1 MIARHCR
8 NIKIASLFL
17 LLFPCKLILISTAS
31 KRIFRFFKAD
41 KSHCFQTQKQG
52 QNAANSVIKQAKN
65 DRAHSWKPACPDW
78 VMGRFSYLLCAGAP
92 KITASRGWQPVQ
104 NDTPVGLFG
113 RLRHIRQ
120 TAWHM
125 TQAITSRR
133 LCRSPLSLTRPK
145 HTEKQ

>member
-52 QNAANSVIKQAKN
+52 QNAANSVIKQAKK
-65 DRAHSWKPACPDW
+65 RPGTQVGICVPGLGHGSIFLSF
-78 VMGRFSYLLCAGAP
+78 GAGVP
-92 KITASRGWQPVQ
+92 IITASRGSQPALPSVHSA
-104 NDTPVGLFG
+104 NHFISTRSHSSPPTC
-113 RLRHIRQ
+113 RLSCGSKSCRY
-120 TAWHM
+120 
-125 TQAITSRR
+125 TSLHRR
-133 LCRSPLSLTRPK
+133 YSSLIGAC
-145 HTEKQ
+145 

>member
-65 DRAHSWKPACPDW
+65 DRAHRLEPVCPDW

-92 KITASRGWQPVQ
+92 KITASRGSLPV
-104 NDTPVGLFG
+104 L
-113 RLRHIRQ
+113 
-120 TAWHM
+120 
-125 TQAITSRR
+125 QAIHSANYFISTRSHSSPPTCRLSCGLKSCKCTSLHRR
-133 LCRSPLSLTRPK
+133 
-145 HTEKQ
+145 